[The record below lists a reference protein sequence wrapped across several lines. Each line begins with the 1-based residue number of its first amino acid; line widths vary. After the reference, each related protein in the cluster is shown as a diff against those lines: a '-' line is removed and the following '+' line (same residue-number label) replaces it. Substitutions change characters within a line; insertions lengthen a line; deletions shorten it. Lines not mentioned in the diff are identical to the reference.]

1 MAATKTI
8 LVLDDDPSL
17 RQMLQALLERDGYS
31 VIAAGDVGSALA
43 QCSVQLPD
51 IMIVDL
57 MLPVQDGEVFVHEFR
72 RRFRHAQVPMIV
84 LSASSA
90 RNEIAR
96 RLAVDA
102 SLPKPFFAEDLTEL
116 VHKLTKR
123 GRSARAI

>member
-1 MAATKTI
+1 VTATKTI

-17 RQMLQALLERDGYS
+17 RQMLKALLERDGYS
-31 VIAAGDVGSALA
+31 VITTCDVGSALA

-51 IMIVDL
+51 LLIVDL

-72 RRFRHAQVPMIV
+72 RRFRHAKVPMIV

-116 VHKLTKR
+116 VHKLTR
-123 GRSARAI
+123 PERSVRAI